1 VPFSVFPSAYKNKE
15 ASETT
20 EVKTEERVT
29 VQGAGRDDRP
39 SPSQDERYTREEIR
53 ITEKDRYRPFPEQ
66 KEKREEIRVYE
77 DDQYTGVGRNQE
89 RIAVD
94 IERTNGS
101 G

>member
-39 SPSQDERYTREEIR
+39 SPERITREEIR
-53 ITEKDRYRPFPEQ
+53 ITEKDRYRPA
-66 KEKREEIRVYE
+66 KEEIRVYE
-77 DDQYTGVGRNQE
+77 NEQYTGVGRNQD
-89 RIAVD
+89 RIEVD
-94 IERTNGS
+94 VERTSNNGN